1 MRGLKLAVP
10 ANYLD
15 NSDSRA
21 GGERDVLTL
30 SALLPDM
37 PTVSEA
43 GVPGYEATQWY
54 GVLAPA
60 GVPKP
65 IVAKLNA
72 EMVKAIKGAD
82 VRDKLAAEAAEP
94 VGNTP
99 EEFGAFIRKEIARW
113 APVVKAS
120 GARPE

>member
-1 MRGLKLAVP
+1 
-10 ANYLD
+10 
-15 NSDSRA
+15 
-21 GGERDVLTL
+21 
-30 SALLPDM
+30 
-37 PTVSEA
+37 
-43 GVPGYEATQWY
+43 
-54 GVLAPA
+54 VLAPA

-72 EMVKAIKGAD
+72 EMVKGIKGAD